1 MSLFRFAAV
10 AALFLGLSATV
21 SAVAQGDGDD
31 LQPPPVPAATVPYYV
46 ASGGEARGPLALD
59 VVLTEIR
66 DGAILPWTPVWKP
79 GLSAWI
85 RAGELQEL
93 RDALAAAA
101 PRPPPPPPRTAA
113 ASAGPVAGGRLLHRR
128 PAGRCLGRSRP
139 PRSRPPSSAGT
150 VTRSTLVWRP
160 GANGWVSAWDDP
172 DLRALFASKPP
183 EVPLGESMRQLM
195 IGTWQFETDF
205 GNGMVTSST
214 LHYRPDMSFS
224 GFVTITMSGAGL
236 TTNPVAGRWSVTGAA
251 TDRFALTLSPTGG
264 PPGTVQLRVVDR
276 DNLVNETDG
285 GTARRIG
292 D

>member
-1 MSLFRFAAV
+1 MSLFRFAAM
-10 AALFLGLSATV
+10 AALFVGLSAGV

-31 LQPPPVPAATVPYYV
+31 LQPPPLPVATVPYYV
-46 ASGGEARGPLALD
+46 ASGGVARGPLALD
-59 VVLTEIR
+59 VVVTEIR

-101 PRPPPPPPRTAA
+101 PRPPPPPPEPPPPPPDPLPEAIFYTADRGEVLGPLSA
-113 ASAGPVAGGRLLHRR
+113 AEIEMAIV
-128 PAGRCLGRSRP
+128 
-139 PRSRPPSSAGT
+139 AGT

-160 GANGWVSAWDDP
+160 GAAGWVSAWNDSE
-172 DLRALFASKPP
+172 LRALFAARPP
-183 EVPLGESMRQLM
+183 EVPPGDAMRQLM
-195 IGTWQFETDF
+195 IGTWEFETDF
-205 GNGMVTSST
+205 GNEMVTSST
-214 LHYRPDMSFS
+214 LQYRPDMTFS
-224 GFVTITMSGAGL
+224 GFVTIAMSGAGL
-236 TTNPVAGRWSVTGAA
+236 TTNPVAGGWSVAGAT

-285 GTARRIG
+285 GTARRVG